1 MLNVHS
7 PKLANPE
14 HHLLAQSPLSQ
25 LIQDWPSTPSNLAL
39 SHDSSQ
45 HQESSRFKE
54 FRKALSTLTVQ
65 KQISRAITQAP
76 QNAGPINS
84 HMLIL
89 RSLGLMHELSPDY
102 LNRFMAYID
111 TLFCLEDAG
120 KAKLQLSKIPAK
132 PKDQ

>member
-1 MLNVHS
+1 
-7 PKLANPE
+7 
-14 HHLLAQSPLSQ
+14 
-25 LIQDWPSTPSNLAL
+25 
-39 SHDSSQ
+39 
-45 HQESSRFKE
+45 
-54 FRKALSTLTVQ
+54 
-65 KQISRAITQAP
+65 
-76 QNAGPINS
+76 
-84 HMLIL
+84 LIL